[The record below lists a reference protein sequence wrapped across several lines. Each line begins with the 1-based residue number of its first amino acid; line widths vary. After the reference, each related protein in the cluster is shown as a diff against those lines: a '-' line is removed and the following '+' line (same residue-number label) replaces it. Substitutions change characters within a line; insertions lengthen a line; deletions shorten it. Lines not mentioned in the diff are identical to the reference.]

1 MPATSAKLK
10 ITYTDGTEVEVLAG
24 PRAQV
29 EMERH
34 FKISVQEANR
44 IEHVYWLAW
53 KALFLAGKEPGE
65 FEGFLDRIADVD
77 QLDEVPAN
85 PTQGTLPSESS

>member
-1 MPATSAKLK
+1 MAATQAKLK

-29 EMERH
+29 DLERH

-44 IEHVYWLAW
+44 IEHVYYLAW
-53 KALFLAGKEPGE
+53 TALHLSGKEARE
-65 FEGFLDRIADVD
+65 FDAFLDVLADVD
-77 QLDEVPAN
+77 ELGEVEAN
-85 PTQGTLPSESS
+85 PTQESPSSET